1 MASQPVEPCRPH
13 PRTQDEIG
21 AALPPSQRMAFYRGT
36 ESADEREIA
45 GVLRRWR
52 LRLELYNDPA
62 TARTH
67 AEVHQG
73 VAPGR
78 PLSTVLREHGRPG
91 FAGES

>member
-1 MASQPVEPCRPH
+1 MSAQPVEPHRPH

-21 AALPPSQRMAFYRGT
+21 AALPPSQRMAFYRDMG
-36 ESADEREIA
+36 SADEHEIA

-67 AEVHQG
+67 AEVQQG

-78 PLSTVLREHGRPG
+78 ALSAVLRELDRP
-91 FAGES
+91 